1 MRFSIVFALIF
12 CSQHIYSQSD
22 IAIGEW
28 SSFLPHRAGNRVAQ
42 SDEKIIYA
50 TSGSIFTIDKDDM
63 SIEYLSK
70 VEGLTETGISEIV
83 YDDFNDQLIVA
94 YENSVFDIIS
104 GPEIMPVF
112 DIKNNTNF
120 IDRRINKLFVQNDQ
134 WLYIATGFGLLQYN
148 LENQGFGFTLDAG
161 QLISDVS
168 GNDEKLV
175 MLGDDGVYVLD
186 FQNEIFPNAF
196 TSWKRV
202 SNGLPLDYEAKAV
215 LVRNNKVYI
224 ATDEYVYGSNDFETF
239 TEVYE
244 NSDPSF
250 NALLLDDVEDGWIF
264 GVKNTAT
271 SASKVLFFDNEDTPI
286 NEVSSCVNRLLDVE
300 VDEKGRIFFADEFSS
315 IRFIDENG
323 ACQKETYRGPF
334 NLEATDIAV
343 KNETVY
349 VASGGVTEQL
359 ADKFSRN
366 GVYLLEGGEWN
377 NINQDNEPF
386 FKDNNIVQFYQIEAH
401 PRDDKFYIGSFWSG
415 LIEYNEETGD
425 RVLYSDANNNTD
437 GALGSAVG
445 DEQRTR
451 ISGLTFDSNNNLWM
465 ASYNASKPLVVLTD
479 EGTWHSF
486 EINSDTKLTDIV
498 ADDLGNVWGVIGGNT
513 GGVVVY
519 NTNQTISD
527 PTDDPPSKLF
537 NINNSE
543 VPSNLVNAIAK
554 DQDGTIW
561 VGTAQGVV
569 AFECGGSVFESSC
582 VGNKR
587 KVLQDSIAAFLLET
601 EDVQAI
607 AVDGANRKWFGTR
620 NGIFV
625 QSPSGEQQVAKFDV
639 ENSPLFDNNIK
650 SMAYN
655 EKTGEMYI
663 ASNRGLQSYRTATT
677 GAKNTH
683 SSNVYAFP
691 NPVRPEYQGSIA
703 IKGLARDAEVKITDI
718 DGQLVFQTE
727 ALGGQAIWDGRD
739 INGREVTGG
748 VYLVFSSSSDSFRDP
763 DSFVTKIMVI
773 R

>member
-1 MRFSIVFALIF
+1 MRLFIVFTFIF
-12 CSQHIYSQSD
+12 SSQFSFSQSD

-28 SSFLPHRAGNRVAQ
+28 ASFLPHRAGNRVAQ
-42 SDEKIIYA
+42 SAEKIIYA
-50 TSGSIFTIDKDDM
+50 TTGSIFTIDKDDM
-63 SIEYLSK
+63 SIQYLSK

-83 YDDFNDQLIVA
+83 YDDFNEQLIVA

-104 GPEIMPVF
+104 GSEISPVF

-120 IDRRINKLFVQNDQ
+120 IDRRINKLFVQNQ
-134 WLYIATGFGLLQYN
+134 EWLYIATGFGLLQYN
-148 LENQGFGFTLDAG
+148 LIEEGFGFTLDAG

-168 GNDEKLV
+168 GNTEHLV
-175 MLGDDGVYVLD
+175 ILGDDGVYVLD
-186 FQNEIFPNAF
+186 FINETFPNAF
-196 TSWKRV
+196 TSWQRI
-202 SNGLPLDYEAKAV
+202 SNGLPLEYEAKSV
-215 LVRNNKVYI
+215 LVRDNKLYI
-224 ATDEYVYGSNDFETF
+224 ATDEFVYSSSDFKNF
-239 TEVYE
+239 VEVYQ
-244 NSDPSF
+244 NNDPSF
-250 NALLLDDVEDGWIF
+250 GAILLDDVDDGWVL
-264 GVKNTAT
+264 GLKNQGT
-271 SASKVLFFDNEDTPI
+271 SRSKVLFFDNEDTPV
-286 NEVSSCVNRLLDVE
+286 NEIGDCVNKLLDIE
-300 VDEKGRIFFADEFSS
+300 VDEKGRVFFADEFSS

-323 ACQKETYRGPF
+323 VCQRESYRGPF

-359 ADKFSRN
+359 FDQFSRN
-366 GVYLLEGGEWN
+366 GVYLLENGEWN

-386 FKDNNIVQFYQIEAH
+386 FQENNIVQFYQIEAH
-401 PRDDKFYIGSFWSG
+401 PIENKFYIGSFWSG
-415 LIEYNEETGD
+415 LIEYNEETD
-425 RVLYSDANNNTD
+425 ERILYSEANDNTD

-445 DEQRTR
+445 DEDRTR
-451 ISGLTFDSNNNLWM
+451 ISGLTFDNNNNLWM
-465 ASYNASKPLVVLTD
+465 ASYLASKPLVVLTE

-486 EINSDTKLTDIV
+486 SLNSDTRLTDIV
-498 ADDLGNVWGVIGGNT
+498 ADDLGNIWGVIGGNT

-519 NTNQTISD
+519 SPNQTISD

-543 VPSNLVNAIAK
+543 IPSNLVNAIAK

-561 VGTAQGVV
+561 VGTAQGVA

-582 VGNKR
+582 IGNKR
-587 KVLQDSIAAFLLET
+587 KVLQDSIAAFLLES

-625 QSPSGEQQVAKFDV
+625 QSPSGEEQVAKFDV
-639 ENSPLFDNNIK
+639 ENSLLFDNNIK
-650 SMAYN
+650 AMSYN
-655 EKTGEMYI
+655 EITGEMYI
-663 ASNRGLQSYRTATT
+663 ASNRGLQSFRTETT
-677 GAKNTH
+677 GARNTH

-691 NPVRPEYQGSIA
+691 NPVRPDYQGTIA

-727 ALGGQAIWDGRD
+727 ALGGQAVWDGRD

-763 DSFVTKIMVI
+763 DSFVTKILVV